1 MSWLQ
6 CTFSFPVTGHTH
18 PDGEPIIKPGNGDRI
33 GILIELCAAIAIVAI
48 CNLHMSYV
56 FSIFC
61 TTLLNQKSG
70 GISTVFKQANF
81 ILKITSPCGIIAE
94 GANY

>member
-6 CTFSFPVTGHTH
+6 PTFSFPVTRDTH
-18 PDGEPIIKPGNGDRI
+18 HDGEPIIEPGNGDHI
-33 GILIELCAAIAIVAI
+33 GILIELCAAIAIVAK
-48 CNLHMSYV
+48 CNLHMCYV

-61 TTLLNQKSG
+61 TTLSNQKSH
-70 GISTVFKQANF
+70 GISTVFKQVNF
-81 ILKITSPCGIIAE
+81 ILNITPSCGIITE